1 MEPPSTDLSPLFA
14 PEYQLINRKLYKLTI
29 REWDVLVLL
38 ADGLTNSEIGD
49 ELFVE
54 AKSIENYKS
63 RISSKLQLY
72 GRNTLFRFSTRHR
85 DHLKKFYKIVK
96 AKM

>member
-1 MEPPSTDLSPLFA
+1 MDPSSTELSALFT
-14 PEYQLINRKLYKLTI
+14 PEYQVINRKLYKLTI

-38 ADGLTNSEIGD
+38 ADGLTNAEIAA

-63 RISSKLQLY
+63 RIKIKLQLY
-72 GRNTLFRFSTRHR
+72 GRNTLFRFSSRHK

-96 AKM
+96 SKM